1 MKKML
6 HCVKETEKKQ
16 LNIPM
21 EMHYLCY
28 DLGLAAI
35 MSCSLFMNTAVIY
48 TGLALGANST
58 MMVKMKTIIMVRV
71 MKYYSQV
78 CSMCLR
84 TYQNESQGGKGPP
97 SFCNF
102 VMRY

>member
-1 MKKML
+1 ML
-6 HCVKETEKKQ
+6 RCVKETEKKQ
-16 LNIPM
+16 PNIPM

-35 MSCSLFMNTAVIY
+35 VSCSLFMNTAVIY
-48 TGLALGANST
+48 TDLAQGASST
-58 MMVKMKTIIMVRV
+58 MMVTTMKTIIMVRV

-78 CSMCLR
+78 CSDCLR

-102 VMRY
+102 VVRY